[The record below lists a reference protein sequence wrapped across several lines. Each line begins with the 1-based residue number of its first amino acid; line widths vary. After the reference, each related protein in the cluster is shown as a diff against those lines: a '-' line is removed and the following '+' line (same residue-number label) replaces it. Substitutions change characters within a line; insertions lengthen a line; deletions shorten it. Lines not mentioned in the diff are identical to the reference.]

1 MQVNFLG
8 YDCKIQVTK
17 YHDGNTRLQLV
28 SDIGMPVATAT
39 VIAPVHLEDNQVIIK
54 NYSENEGILEA
65 LEEANIVKST
75 GQTVPIGRTV
85 GHICNLL
92 LSKES

>member
-1 MQVNFLG
+1 MQVNFLD
-8 YDCKIQVTK
+8 YECEVKVSK
-17 YHDGNTRLQLV
+17 YNDGNTRLQLV

-39 VIAPVHLEDNQVIIK
+39 VIAPVSLPANQVVIK

-65 LEEANIVKST
+65 LVNAGIVKPT
-75 GQTVPIGRTV
+75 GQTVPVGRTI